1 MGLVGGDGA
10 GSVRVEDCA
19 YVVGAVQAEIGV
31 AMKMTKERLAGAIK
45 VGFAQW
51 RVDYT
56 ETVCED
62 ATARY

>member
-1 MGLVGGDGA
+1 MSAVSVGVA
-10 GSVRVEDCA
+10 DCA
-19 YVVGAVQAEIGV
+19 SLVGAVHAEMGM
-31 AMKMTKERLAGAIK
+31 AKKMTKERLAGAIK